1 MRIAV
6 DAMGGDDAP
15 RVVVQGAIAAAQEN
29 PRLRII
35 LVGPLARLREELR
48 AAGADESLVDLEDAP
63 DLIDMKEAPAQ
74 AVKRKPG
81 SSIVVCARL
90 QREGRADALVSA
102 GNTGA
107 VVAASLFELGRLA
120 GVSRPAIA
128 VQLPNHQGHTVVLD
142 VGANAESKPVH
153 LLQFAIMGEC
163 YAQLLL
169 GHERPRVGLLNIGEE
184 SSKGSETVQEAHRLI
199 AESPLNF
206 VGNVEGRGIFAGEA
220 DVVVCDG
227 FIGNIVLK
235 LSESVAGFVGS
246 VVRQEIHTGLGTRLG
261 AMLVRPAFRRVRRR
275 LDYAEYGGAPL
286 LGVDGVS
293 IIAHGRSNMKAIKNA
308 IRVAGRL
315 VESETNRLIQSQL
328 EAFGYDGQRAATQR

>member
-6 DAMGGDDAP
+6 DAMGGDNGP
-15 RVVVQGAIAAAQEN
+15 QVILQGAVAAAREN
-29 PRLRII
+29 PRLRVI
-35 LVGPLARLREELR
+35 LVGPQARIREELR
-48 AAGADESLVDLEDAP
+48 SAGADESLVDVEDAP
-63 DLIDMKEAPAQ
+63 ELIDMCEAPAQ

-90 QREGRADALVSA
+90 QREGKADALVSA

-107 VVAASLFELGRLA
+107 VVAASLFQLGRLA

-128 VQLPNHQGHTVVLD
+128 VQMPNHTGHTVVLD
-142 VGANAESKPVH
+142 VGANAESKAVN
-153 LLQFAIMGEC
+153 LLQFAVMGEC
-163 YAQLLL
+163 YAQML
-169 GHERPRVGLLNIGEE
+169 GGQERPRVGLLNIGEE
-184 SSKGSETVQEAHRLI
+184 SSKGNETVQEAHRLI

-206 VGNVEGRGIFAGEA
+206 IGNVEGRGIFAGEA

-246 VVRQEIHTGLGTRLG
+246 VVRQEINAGLRTRLG
-261 AMLVRPAFRRVRRR
+261 AMLIRPAFGRVRQR

-308 IRVAGRL
+308 IMVAARL
-315 VESETNRLIQSQL
+315 VESQTNRQIQSQL